1 MGSRGPLAKSN
12 VCDYHVS
19 VFNFAT
25 KLASSGSVWPA
36 NAAAVYK
43 ARRQMC
49 VNVKEG
55 RSAFE
60 RL

>member
-1 MGSRGPLAKSN
+1 MKSN

-19 VFNFAT
+19 VFSFAT

-43 ARRQMC
+43 VRRQMC
-49 VNVKEG
+49 VNVQER